1 MTQDAGPVHS
11 TPAGVPPPSPSR
23 RAAWAPTVSNVAGAI
38 GGALAPPLDLA
49 HGIVQDFMRSGK
61 ITRVALQQLGA
72 ALDDAR
78 AVAQQTR
85 ALADL
90 ETLALPADHA
100 PQRLDILVAQ
110 ALARQMPQLR
120 RHRVQLQQPAAAP
133 VWVAMDAELLPRLID
148 AAIAW
153 CTRSD
158 HRLAVSLEASGD
170 LATVLLNLRLQADAP
185 AAEGL
190 PRTQQLAWLVLE
202 SLARGCGARLLCREE
217 GTQTL
222 LSVALRREHDVAQDP
237 TPGDLLTS
245 HDSLLVS
252 DIVPLQHPRVLL
264 ITRHEDVRTEVE
276 HVCASLG
283 ATMDWVAT
291 GAAAMRQ
298 FAQARADLVLMDERN
313 ADASTA
319 RLQQH
324 LQAEIADFPWIT
336 LAQHSPNA
344 SLTQWSRDDV
354 LTLTN
359 LRSQLAT
366 TLLYGLPRSRPHT

>member
-1 MTQDAGPVHS
+1 MNHDVGPVSS
-11 TPAGVPPPSPSR
+11 TPSASSPSAPR
-23 RAAWAPTVSNVAGAI
+23 RGAPARTAGSTAAAVGA
-38 GGALAPPLDLA
+38 ALVPPLDLA

-61 ITRVALQQLGA
+61 ITRAALQQLGA
-72 ALDDAR
+72 AIDDAR

-85 ALADL
+85 
-90 ETLALPADHA
+90 TLAELDSPAPPADHA
-100 PQRLDILVAQ
+100 PQRLDILIAQ

-133 VWVAMDAELLPRLID
+133 LWVAMDAELLPRLID

-153 CTRSD
+153 CTRTD
-158 HRLAVSLEASGD
+158 HRLTVSLEPSGEP
-170 LATVLLNLRLQADAP
+170 ATALLCLRLEGEAP
-185 AAEGL
+185 AQESL
-190 PRTQQLAWLVLE
+190 PRPQQLAWLVLE
-202 SLARGCGARLLCREE
+202 ALARNCGARVLCREE

-222 LSVALRREHDVAQDP
+222 LALALRRAHDVAQDP

-245 HDSLLVS
+245 HDSLMLS

-291 GAAAMRQ
+291 GTAAMRQ
-298 FAQARADLVLMDERN
+298 FAQARADLVLVDERN
-313 ADASTA
+313 ADAATT
-319 RLQQH
+319 RLQQQ
-324 LQAEIADFPWIT
+324 LQAEAADFPWIT
-336 LAQHSPNA
+336 LAQQPSA
-344 SLTQWSRDDV
+344 LLTQWNRDDV

-366 TLLYGLPRSRPHT
+366 TLLYGLPRSRPRE

>member
-1 MTQDAGPVHS
+1 MTHDVGPIPS
-11 TPAGVPPPSPSR
+11 TPGVAPSSQPRRGTSA
-23 RAAWAPTVSNVAGAI
+23 RAAGSLATAI
-38 GGALAPPLDLA
+38 GGALGPPLDLA

-85 ALADL
+85 TLADL
-90 ETLALPADHA
+90 ESAALPADHA

-110 ALARQMPQLR
+110 ALARHMPQLR

-153 CTRSD
+153 CTRPD
-158 HRLAVSLEASGD
+158 HRLAVSLESSAD
-170 LATVLLNLRLQADAP
+170 LATVLLCLRLEADAP
-185 AAEGL
+185 ATDAQG
-190 PRTQQLAWLVLE
+190 RSQQLAWLVLE
-202 SLARGCGARLLCREE
+202 ALARGCGARLLCREE
-217 GTQTL
+217 GPQVL
-222 LSVALRREHDVAQDP
+222 LALALRREHDVAQDP
-237 TPGDLLTS
+237 APGDLLTS
-245 HDSLLVS
+245 HDSLLLS
-252 DIVPLQHPRVLL
+252 DVVPLQHPRVLL

-291 GAAAMRQ
+291 GTAAMRQ
-298 FAQARADLVLMDERN
+298 FAQARADLVLVDERN
-313 ADASTA
+313 ADAATA
-319 RLQQH
+319 RLQQQ
-324 LQAEIADFPWIT
+324 LQAEAADFPWIT
-336 LAQHSPNA
+336 LAQQPSA

-366 TLLYGLPRSRPHT
+366 TLLYGLPRSRPRG